1 MKVIFRVD
9 ASEKMGTGHFMRC
22 LTLAEGIRQQGGDVS
37 FVCREHPGHLIHL
50 LQSAHFPHAIL
61 LLPPSDPTQSLD
73 GYLNW
78 LGVSQAQDASETLR
92 AFDAVVPDWLIADHY
107 ALDHTWQSHL
117 RPHVGQIMMIDDLAN
132 RQHDC
137 DLLLDQNLFENGDSR
152 YQGKVPVDCELCLG
166 PAFALLRPEYQSQL
180 QLRGPRNGEIKRIL
194 VFFGGSDAQDM
205 TGLCLDVL
213 SEEVFADLSVDL
225 VVGSN
230 YFHRKKL
237 EVKAAQRPGTRL
249 FGFRPH
255 LADLMS
261 EADLAIGAGGAT
273 LWERM
278 CMGLPSVVIS
288 LAENQVLLAKHLA
301 KQKWINYLGP
311 AEAIRPEALR
321 EALQAFGDTAE
332 YLRISAENQKLCDG
346 RGVAKIIQKLQN
358 KSDSILKSEEP

>member
-37 FVCREHPGHLIHL
+37 FICREHPGNLIQL
-50 LQSAHFPHAIL
+50 LQSTDFPHVV
-61 LLPPSDPTQSLD
+61 LPAPATELSLE
-73 GYLNW
+73 GYTNW
-78 LGVSQAQDASETLR
+78 LGVSQTQDAEETIQ
-92 AFDAVVPDWLIADHY
+92 AMGADFPDWLIADHY
-107 ALDHTWQSHL
+107 ALDHTWQSKI
-117 RPHVGQIMMIDDLAN
+117 RSVVGKIMMIDDLAN

-152 YQGKVPVDCELCLG
+152 YQGKVPADCELCLG
-166 PAFALLRPEYQSQL
+166 PAYALLRPEYAQL
-180 QLRGPRNGEIKRIL
+180 LRMRAPRNGDIQRIL

-205 TGLCLDVL
+205 TGLCFEVL
-213 SEEVFADLSVDL
+213 SEDIFASLSVDL
-225 VVGSN
+225 VVGAN
-230 YFHRKKL
+230 YLHRKKL
-237 EVKAAQRPGTRL
+237 ENKATLRPGTRI

-288 LAENQVLLAKHLA
+288 LAENQVLLAQHLA
-301 KQKWINYLGP
+301 KQQWIKYLGP
-311 AEAIRPEALR
+311 AEAFQPEALR
-321 EALQAFGDTAE
+321 NAIQTYGQKAE

-346 RGVAKIIQKLQN
+346 LGVKKIIQKLQN
-358 KSDSILKSEEP
+358 KSDSIYKSEEP